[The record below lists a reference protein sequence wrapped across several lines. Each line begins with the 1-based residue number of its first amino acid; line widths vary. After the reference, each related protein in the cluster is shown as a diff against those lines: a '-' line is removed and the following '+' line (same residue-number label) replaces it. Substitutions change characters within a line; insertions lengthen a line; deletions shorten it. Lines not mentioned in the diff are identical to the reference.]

1 MHRLF
6 RFLLLSCCLSTT
18 SQAGEILFGLGAGLQ
33 FGTDDHNQAAFV
45 DAILYDYH
53 RSSRQILSLGSSIT
67 HLRTN
72 SASGTSQLTA
82 FSIFPELR
90 LSTTLES
97 KEVFFHVRAL
107 GPSYL
112 TTTKFGEREQAM
124 HFAFQAQ
131 VGGGIYLDKAKK
143 YQLRFQYRHFSNAN
157 LKQPNDGIDVPF
169 IISIG
174 VATD

>member
-1 MHRLF
+1 MYRLS

-18 SQAGEILFGLGAGLQ
+18 SQAGEILFGLGAGPQ

-53 RSSRQILSLGSSIT
+53 RSSRQILSLGTSIT

-72 SASGTSQLTA
+72 SASGSKQLTA

-90 LSTTLES
+90 LSSTLGS

-112 TTTKFGEREQAM
+112 TTTTFGEREQAV

-131 VGGGIYLDKAKK
+131 VGGGIYLDKEKK

-169 IISIG
+169 IASIG
-174 VATD
+174 IKY

>member
-1 MHRLF
+1 MHRLS

-18 SQAGEILFGLGAGLQ
+18 SQAGEILFGLGAGPQ
-33 FGTDDHNQAAFV
+33 YGTDDHNQAAFV

-53 RSSRQILSLGSSIT
+53 RSSRQILSLGTSIT

-72 SASGTSQLTA
+72 SASGSKQLTA

-90 LSTTLES
+90 LSSALGG

-112 TTTKFGEREQAM
+112 TKTTLGKREQAM

-131 VGGGIYLDKAKK
+131 VGGGIYLDQDKK

-169 IISIG
+169 IASFG
-174 VATD
+174 VQF